1 MPAPGKDERIAA
13 LMREVFTSP
22 HWRAPQDLCVRLT
35 RDEDEDVAGLAV
47 TGLGHLA
54 RLHGEL
60 DLDVVLPVLHELRD
74 TPGPLA
80 GRAEDALDDI
90 EGFLGRAHD

>member
-1 MPAPGKDERIAA
+1 
-13 LMREVFTSP
+13 MRAIFTSP
-22 HWRAPQDLCVRLT
+22 HWRAPQDLCVRLA
-35 RDEDEDVAGLAV
+35 RDEDDDVAGLAV

-60 DLDVVLPVLHELRD
+60 DLDVVLPLLHELRD

-80 GRAEDALDDI
+80 GRAEDALEDI
-90 EGFLGRAHD
+90 ETFLGRVQD